1 MPSLRDQLRD
11 VIAEIGEIDQLDS
24 ITDDADLYQDL
35 GLDSMQGLEIILEIE
50 KRFSLTVP
58 EEALQKIRSLA
69 DVVQLA
75 KDLGAGGDD

>member
-11 VIAEIGEIDQLDS
+11 VIAEIGEIDQLES
-24 ITDDADLYQDL
+24 ITDDADLYQDP

-50 KRFSLTVP
+50 KRLSLSVP

-69 DVVQLA
+69 DAVQLA
-75 KDLGAGGDD
+75 KDLGAGGDE

>member
-69 DVVQLA
+69 DAMQLA